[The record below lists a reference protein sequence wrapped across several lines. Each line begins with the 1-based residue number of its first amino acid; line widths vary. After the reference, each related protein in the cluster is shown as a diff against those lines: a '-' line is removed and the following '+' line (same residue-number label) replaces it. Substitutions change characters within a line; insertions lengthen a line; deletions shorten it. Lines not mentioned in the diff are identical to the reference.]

1 MEKNKSAFSG
11 DLGKKMKEIQK
22 MMDQSNKIQD
32 ASATLM
38 SFLVDDLLDFAQL
51 NAGKFRVEDKEFDL
65 KEAIEEVISIQKD
78 KANMMGIK
86 LESIYKN
93 QLSIKD
99 NITTLFDKGEK

>member
-1 MEKNKSAFSG
+1 
-11 DLGKKMKEIQK
+11 
-22 MMDQSNKIQD
+22 
-32 ASATLM
+32 
-38 SFLVDDLLDFAQL
+38 L